1 MLAGL
6 SFVQIFEQSGGE
18 KAGAFGEVARFGG
31 AAFTG
36 FASQQD
42 ERPDP
47 ADQIGLRPSE
57 AAGGGDREETVA
69 GYEKGVGLA
78 EKVCTLLGGE
88 DLAELE
94 KRGGFRFR
102 GGNLH

>member
-1 MLAGL
+1 MLAGF

-78 EKVCTLLGGE
+78 EKVCALLGGE
-88 DLAELE
+88 NLAELE

-102 GGNLH
+102 GGNLD